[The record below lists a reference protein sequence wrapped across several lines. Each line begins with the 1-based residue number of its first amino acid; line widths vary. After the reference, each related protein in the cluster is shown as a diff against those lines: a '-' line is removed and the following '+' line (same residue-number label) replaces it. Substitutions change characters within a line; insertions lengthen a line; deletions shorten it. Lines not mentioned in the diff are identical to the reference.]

1 MNKKDLR
8 ILYLGTPDIS
18 ASVLEKL
25 INNNYNIV
33 GVISQPDKEIGRK
46 HILTATPVKN
56 VALKNNIQVFQ
67 PTKIIDIYQQMV
79 DLKPD
84 ILLTMAYGQII
95 PDLVLNIPKIKAL
108 NLHGSLLPKY
118 RGASPIQTA
127 LLNGDEVTGVTL
139 MEMVHE
145 MDAGNMFYKSIVKIE
160 EDDNFDS
167 LKVKISEAAFNA
179 FDEGIDPIINDNYQ
193 GEIQKAY
200 KVTFTKKIKESDELI
215 CFDDEAKNIVN
226 KIRALTSDPGV
237 YFVYKNE
244 KIKVYKAKV
253 IENKDSTPGKVEK
266 YDKKGLII
274 GTKNGD
280 ILIEI
285 LQKPGKKPVNIKDF
299 YNGNRDFFSINE
311 FIKWLI

>member
-25 INNNYNIV
+25 ISNNYNIV

-266 YDKKGLII
+266 YDKNGLII

-311 FIKWLI
+311 FIK

>member
-25 INNNYNIV
+25 ISNNYNIV
-33 GVISQPDKEIGRK
+33 GVISQPDKEVGRK
-46 HILTATPVKN
+46 HILTATPVKK

-67 PTKIIDIYQQMV
+67 PTKIIDVYQQMV

-145 MDAGNMFYKSIVKIE
+145 MDAGNMFFKSIVKIE

-200 KVTFTKKIKESDELI
+200 KVTFTKKIKESDEVI
-215 CFDDEAKNIVN
+215 CFDDEAKNILN

-266 YDKKGLII
+266 YDKNGLII
-274 GTKNGD
+274 GTKNGNL
-280 ILIEI
+280 LIEI

-311 FIKWLI
+311 FIK